1 METTMVIGDSR
12 QLNDWSQIDWKSVV
26 KNVKNLRKRIYRAT
40 QNGQWNKVRSLTKLM
55 LRSFDNLILSV
66 RKVTQL
72 NKGKRTAGVDKEV
85 SLTPE
90 QRVRLVR
97 EMGEYTLWKAK
108 PTKRVYIPKANGKQR
123 PLGIPTIKDRV
134 AQAIVK
140 NALEPIWEAQFEAN
154 SYGFRVGRSCHD
166 AIEQCFNILKGGRH
180 TWVLD
185 ADISGFFDN
194 ISHETILESIGN
206 FPAKSLIKQWLKA
219 GYLDKGK
226 FHETNS
232 GTPQGGIISPLLANI
247 GLHGL
252 ENFLKQF
259 KKKNKYGAKLDKYGF
274 VRYADDFIVTAT
286 CQEDIEEILPK
297 IEQWLSQRGLQLN
310 REKTRTLHIS
320 EGFNFLGFNLRQ
332 YNDKLLTKPQKEK
345 VLNFLKEIREWLKQ
359 NKTVEQE
366 TVIAQLNPKLRGFGN
381 YYRHAVSKKVFSYI
395 SSEMWIALWRW
406 AKRRHPNKGKRWIA
420 NRYFKIR
427 GKGWEFACN
436 VQDRRGK
443 TKEIGLF
450 NIAKIPIERHI
461 KVKGSASPDNPQLT
475 DYWTK
480 RATKGGKTIWDKG
493 SKYYLIAHNQKWKCP
508 ICGEH
513 LNNGEAIETHHI
525 VPVAKGGMDDIDNLQ
540 HLHKAC
546 HKAVHSGKRSV
557 RAKA

>member
-1 METTMVIGDSR
+1 METTMVIGDSG
-12 QLNDWSQIDWKSVV
+12 QLNDWSQIHWKSVV
-26 KNVKNLRKRIYRAT
+26 KNVKNLRKRIYRAKH
-40 QNGQWNKVRSLTKLM
+40 NGQWNKVRSLTKLM

-72 NKGKRTAGVDKEV
+72 NQGKRTAGVDKEV
-85 SLTPE
+85 ILTPE
-90 QRVRLVR
+90 QRVKLIR
-97 EMGEYTLWKAK
+97 EMREYSLWKVK
-108 PTKRVYIPKANGKQR
+108 PTKRIYIPKANGKQR

-134 AQAIVK
+134 AQALVK

-154 SYGFRVGRSCHD
+154 SYGFRVGRSGHD
-166 AIEQCFNILKGGRH
+166 AIEQCFLRLQSNRD

-194 ISHETILESIGN
+194 ITHETILKSIN
-206 FPAKSLIKQWLKA
+206 KFPARNLIKQWLKA
-219 GYLDKGK
+219 GYLDKGEFK
-226 FHETNS
+226 ETNS

-252 ENFLKQF
+252 EQFLSQF
-259 KKKNKYGAKLDKYGF
+259 KKVKGRYKSNKYGF
-274 VRYADDFIVTAT
+274 VRYADDFIITARSR
-286 CQEDIEEILPK
+286 EEIEEIQPK
-297 IEQWLSQRGLQLN
+297 IEQWLWERGLQLN
-310 REKTRTLHIS
+310 RDKTRIVHIS

-332 YNDKLLTKPQKEK
+332 YNGKLLIKPQKEK
-345 VLNFLKEIREWLKQ
+345 VLKFLKEMRDWLKE

-366 TVIAQLNPKLRGFGN
+366 IVIRQLNPKLRGFGN

-395 SSEMWIALWRW
+395 NSEMWIALWRW
-406 AKRRHPNKGKRWIA
+406 AKRRHPNKGRRWIA
-420 NRYFKIR
+420 KRYFKIR
-427 GKGWEFACN
+427 GKGWEFACD
-436 VQDRRGK
+436 VKDRRGK

-461 KVKGSASPDNPQLT
+461 KVKGTASPDDPQLA

-480 RATKGGKTIWDKG
+480 RATKSGKTIWDKG
-493 SKYYLIAHNQKWKCP
+493 SKYYQIAQNQRWKCP

-525 VPVAKGGMDDIDNLQ
+525 VPMARGCSEEIDNLR

-546 HKAVHSGKRSV
+546 HKAVHSGKLSIK
-557 RAKA
+557 AKA

>member
-1 METTMVIGDSR
+1 METTLVIGDSR

-55 LRSFDNLILSV
+55 LRSFDNLMLSV

-72 NKGKRTAGVDKEV
+72 NQGKRTAGVDKEV
-85 SLTPE
+85 ALTPE
-90 QRVRLVR
+90 QRVKLVQ
-97 EMGEYTLWKAK
+97 EMGEYTLWRVK
-108 PTKRVYIPKANGKQR
+108 PSKRVYIPKANGKQR
-123 PLGIPTIKDRV
+123 PLGIPTTKDRV

-166 AIEQCFNILKGGRH
+166 AIEQCFIRLQDGRD

-194 ISHETILESIGN
+194 ITHETILESLGN
-206 FPAKSLIKQWLKA
+206 FPARNLIKQWLKA
-219 GYLDKGK
+219 GYLDKGEL
-226 FHETNS
+226 HETKS

-259 KKKNKYGAKLDKYGF
+259 KKKHKCGKKADKYGF

-286 CQEDIEEILPK
+286 NQEDIEEILPK

-310 REKTRTLHIS
+310 REKTRIAHIS
-320 EGFNFLGFNLRQ
+320 EGINFLGFNLKQ
-332 YNDKLLTKPQKEK
+332 YNGKLLIKPQKEK
-345 VLNFLKEIREWLKQ
+345 ALNFLKEIREWLKQ
-359 NKTVEQE
+359 NKTVEQKI
-366 TVIAQLNPKLRGFGN
+366 VIKQLNPKLRGFGN
-381 YYRHAVSKKVFSYI
+381 YYRHAVSKETFGYI
-395 SSEMWIALWRW
+395 NHQMWVALWRW
-406 AKRRHPNKGKRWIA
+406 AKRRHPKKGKRWIA

-427 GKGWEFACN
+427 GKGWEFACD
-436 VQDRRGK
+436 VKDRKGK

-461 KVKGSASPDNPQLT
+461 KVKGTASPDDSQLT

-493 SKYYLIAHNQKWKCP
+493 SKYYQIAHNQKWFCP

-525 VPVAKGGMDDIDNLQ
+525 IPVAKGGMDDIDNLQ
-540 HLHKAC
+540 HLHKTC
-546 HKAVHSGKRSV
+546 HKTVHSGKRNV
-557 RAKA
+557 KAKA

>member
-1 METTMVIGDSR
+1 METNMVIGDSG
-12 QLNDWSQIDWKSVV
+12 LLKDWSQIDWKLVT

-72 NKGKRTAGVDKEV
+72 NQGKRTAGVDKEV
-85 SLTPE
+85 AHTPE
-90 QRVRLVR
+90 QRVKLVR
-97 EMGEYTLWKAK
+97 EMKEFTLWKVK

-140 NALEPIWEAQFEAN
+140 NALEPIWEAQFEPN
-154 SYGFRVGRSCHD
+154 SFGFRVGRSCHD
-166 AIEQCFNILKGGRH
+166 AISQCFLRLQKGRD

-194 ISHETILESIGN
+194 ITHETILKSIGH
-206 FPAKSLIKQWLKA
+206 FPARNLIKQWLKA

-226 FHETNS
+226 IHETNS
-232 GTPQGGIISPLLANI
+232 GTPQGGLISPLLANI

-252 ENFLKQF
+252 ETFLKQF
-259 KKKNKYGAKLDKYGF
+259 KKKHKCGKQADRYGF

-286 CQEDIEEILPK
+286 HQEDIEEIQPK

-310 REKTRTLHIS
+310 REKTRIVHIS

-332 YNDKLLTKPQKEK
+332 YKGKLLIKPQKEK
-345 VLNFLKEIREWLKQ
+345 VLNFLKEARDWLKQ
-359 NKTVEQE
+359 NKMVKQE
-366 TVIAQLNPKLRGFGN
+366 IVIKHLNPKLRGFGN
-381 YYRHAVSKKVFSYI
+381 YYRHGVSKQTFGYI
-395 SSEMWIALWRW
+395 NSQIWKALWLW
-406 AKRRHPNKGKRWIA
+406 VKRRHPKKGKRWIA
-420 NRYFKIR
+420 HKYFKMK
-427 GKGWEFACN
+427 GKGWEFVCN
-436 VQDRRGK
+436 VKDRRGN

-450 NIAKIPIERHI
+450 NLASVPIERHI
-461 KVKGSASPDNPQLT
+461 KVKGTASPDDPTLT
-475 DYWTK
+475 EYWSK
-480 RATKGGKTIWDKG
+480 RAIKSSKTIWSKG
-493 SKYYLIAHNQKWKCP
+493 SKSYKIAQNQGWKCP
-508 ICGEH
+508 KCGVH
-513 LNNGEAIETHHI
+513 LSNGEAIETHHI
-525 VPVAKGGMDDIDNLQ
+525 VPVTKGGLDDIDNLQ

-546 HKAVHSGKRSV
+546 HKAVHSGKCSV
-557 RAKA
+557 KQKA

>member
-1 METTMVIGDSR
+1 METNLVIGDSGE
-12 QLNDWSQIDWKSVV
+12 LNDWSQIDWKPVV

-40 QNGQWNKVRSLTKLM
+40 QNGQWNQVRSLTKLM

-72 NKGKRTAGVDKEV
+72 NQGKRTAGVDKEV
-85 SLTPE
+85 ILTPE
-90 QRVRLVR
+90 QRVKLVR
-97 EMGEYTLWKAK
+97 EMGEFTIWKVK

-166 AIEQCFNILKGGRH
+166 AIEQCFLRLQGNRD

-194 ISHETILESIGN
+194 ITHEAILKSIGK
-206 FPAKSLIKQWLKA
+206 FPARNLIEQWLKA

-226 FHETNS
+226 LDQTNS

-252 ENFLKQF
+252 EQFLRQF
-259 KKKNKYGAKLDKYGF
+259 KKIKGKYKSDKYGF
-274 VRYADDFIVTAT
+274 VRYADDFLVTAT
-286 CQEDIEEILPK
+286 CPEDIKEIQPQ

-310 REKTRTLHIS
+310 KEKTCIVHIS
-320 EGFNFLGFNLRQ
+320 EGINFLGFNLRQ
-332 YNDKLLTKPQKEK
+332 YNGKLLIKPQKEK
-345 VLNFLKEIREWLKQ
+345 VLNFLKEIRDWLKQ

-366 TVIAQLNPKLRGFGN
+366 IVIKQLNPKLRGFGN
-381 YYRHAVSKKVFSYI
+381 YYRHAISKEVFSYI
-395 SSEMWIALWRW
+395 NSEIWYSLWRW

-427 GKGWEFACN
+427 GQGWEFACDAK
-436 VQDRRGK
+436 DRRGK
-443 TKEIGLF
+443 IKEIGLF

-461 KVKGSASPDNPQLT
+461 KVKGTASPDDPQLT

-480 RATKGGKTIWDKG
+480 RATKSGQTIWDKG
-493 SKYYLIAHNQKWKCP
+493 SKYYQIAQNQRWKCP
-508 ICGEH
+508 ICGEY

-525 VPVAKGGMDDIDNLQ
+525 VPMAKGGLDDIDNLQ

-546 HKAVHSGKRSV
+546 HKAVHSGKRTV
-557 RAKA
+557 KAKA

>member
-1 METTMVIGDSR
+1 METTLVIGDSR

-72 NKGKRTAGVDKEV
+72 NQGKQTAGVDKEV
-85 SLTPE
+85 ALTPL
-90 QRVRLVR
+90 QRVKLIQ
-97 EMGEYTLWKAK
+97 EMGEYTLWKVK
-108 PTKRVYIPKANGKQR
+108 PTKRVFIPKANGKQR

-134 AQAIVK
+134 AQAVVK

-166 AIEQCFNILKGGRH
+166 AIAQCFIRLKGNRD

-194 ISHETILESIGN
+194 ISHETILKSIGN
-206 FPAKSLIKQWLKA
+206 FPARNLIKQWLKA
-219 GYLDKGK
+219 GYLDKGE
-226 FHETNS
+226 FHDTKS

-252 ENFLKQF
+252 EIFLNQF
-259 KKKNKYGAKLDKYGF
+259 EKNIKGNHKSNKYGF
-274 VRYADDFIVTAT
+274 IRYADDFIVTAT
-286 CQEDIEEILPK
+286 RQEDIEEILPK
-297 IEQWLSQRGLQLN
+297 IEQWLSQKGLQLN
-310 REKTRTLHIS
+310 KEKTQIVHIN
-320 EGFNFLGFNLRQ
+320 EGFNFLGFNLRH
-332 YNDKLLTKPQKEK
+332 YNGKLLIKPQKEK
-345 VLNFLKEIREWLKQ
+345 VLNFLKEIRDWLKQ
-359 NKTVEQE
+359 NKAVEQKI
-366 TVIAQLNPKLRGFGN
+366 VIEQLNPKLRGFGN
-381 YYRHAVSKKVFSYI
+381 YYRHAVSKEVFGYI
-395 SSEMWIALWRW
+395 NSKMWESLWQW
-406 AKRRHPNKGKRWIA
+406 AKRRHPNKGRKWIA

-427 GKGWEFACN
+427 GKGWEFACD
-436 VQDRRGK
+436 VQNRRGK

-461 KVKGSASPDNPQLT
+461 KVKGTASPDNPQLT

-480 RATKGGKTIWDKG
+480 RATKGGKNIWDKG

-525 VPVAKGGMDDIDNLQ
+525 VPVAKGGPDDIDNLQ

>member
-1 METTMVIGDSR
+1 METTLVIGDSQ
-12 QLNDWSQIDWKSVV
+12 QLNDWSQINWKSVA

-72 NKGKRTAGVDKEV
+72 NQGKRTAGVDKEV
-85 SLTPE
+85 ALTPL
-90 QRVRLVR
+90 QRVKLVR
-97 EMGEYTLWKAK
+97 EMGEHTLWKVK

-140 NALEPIWEAQFEAN
+140 NALEPTWEAQFEAN

-166 AIEQCFNILKGGRH
+166 AIEQCFIRLQDGRD

-194 ISHETILESIGN
+194 ISHETILETIGN
-206 FPAKSLIKQWLKA
+206 FPARNLIKQWLKA
-219 GYLDKGK
+219 GYLDKGE
-226 FHETNS
+226 FHETKS

-247 GLHGL
+247 GLHGM

-259 KKKNKYGAKLDKYGF
+259 KKITKNGKKSDRYGF

-286 CQEDIEEILPK
+286 CQEDIEDILPK
-297 IEQWLSQRGLQLN
+297 IEHWLSQKGLQLN
-310 REKTRTLHIS
+310 REKTRIVHIS

-332 YNDKLLTKPQKEK
+332 YNGKLLIKPQKEK

-359 NKTVEQE
+359 NKTVEQKI
-366 TVIAQLNPKLRGFGN
+366 VIKQLNPKLRGFGN
-381 YYRHAVSKKVFSYI
+381 YYRHAISKEVFSYI
-395 SSEMWIALWRW
+395 NSETWKALWQW
-406 AKRRHPNKGKRWIA
+406 AKRRHPNKGKKWIA

-427 GKGWEFACN
+427 GKGWEFACD
-436 VQDRRGK
+436 VQNRRGK

-461 KVKGSASPDNPQLT
+461 KVKGTASPDNPQLT

-493 SKYYLIAHNQKWKCP
+493 SKYYLIAHNQRWKCP

-525 VPVAKGGMDDIDNLQ
+525 VPMAEGGLDDIDNLQ

-546 HKAVHSGKRSV
+546 HKAVHSGKRTV
-557 RAKA
+557 KAEA

>member
-1 METTMVIGDSR
+1 METNLVIGDSR

-72 NKGKRTAGVDKEV
+72 NQGKRTAGVDKEV
-85 SLTPE
+85 ALTPK
-90 QRVRLVR
+90 QRVKLVQ
-97 EMGEYTLWKAK
+97 EMGQITLWKVK

-123 PLGIPTIKDRV
+123 ALGIPTIKNRV

-166 AIEQCFNILKGGRH
+166 AIEQCFLRLKGNRD

-194 ISHETILESIGN
+194 ITHEAILKSIGE
-206 FPAKSLIKQWLKA
+206 FPARNLIKQWLRA

-226 FHETNS
+226 LHETKS

-252 ENFLKQF
+252 EDFLKQF
-259 KKKNKYGAKLDKYGF
+259 KKKNKYATKLDKYGF

-286 CQEDIEEILPK
+286 CLEDIEEVLPK
-297 IEQWLSQRGLQLN
+297 IKQWLSQRGLQLN
-310 REKTRTLHIS
+310 REKTRIVHIN

-332 YNDKLLTKPQKEK
+332 YNGKLLIKPQKEK
-345 VLNFLKEIREWLKQ
+345 VLNFLKEVRDWLKQ
-359 NKTVEQE
+359 NKMVKQE

-381 YYRHAVSKKVFSYI
+381 YYRYAVSKEVFSYI
-395 SSEMWIALWRW
+395 KSETWIALWRW
-406 AKRRHPNKGKRWIA
+406 AKRRHPNKSKKWIA
-420 NRYFKIR
+420 NRYFKRR
-427 GKGWEFACN
+427 GKGWEFACD
-436 VQDRRGK
+436 VKDRRGK

-461 KVKGSASPDNPQLT
+461 KVKGTASPDDPQLT
-475 DYWTK
+475 EYWTK
-480 RATKGGKTIWDKG
+480 RATKSGKTIWDKG
-493 SKYYLIAHNQKWKCP
+493 SKYYRIAQNQRWKCP

-513 LNNGEAIETHHI
+513 LNNGEVIETHHI
-525 VPVAKGGMDDIDNLQ
+525 VPVAKGGLDDIDNLQ
-540 HLHKAC
+540 HLHKTC
-546 HKAVHSGKRSV
+546 HKAVHSGKRTV
-557 RAKA
+557 KTEA

>member
-1 METTMVIGDSR
+1 METNLVIGDSGE
-12 QLNDWSQIDWKSVV
+12 LNDWSQIDWKPVV

-40 QNGQWNKVRSLTKLM
+40 QNGQWNQVRSLTKLM

-72 NKGKRTAGVDKEV
+72 NQGKRTAGVDKEV
-85 SLTPE
+85 ILTPE
-90 QRVRLVR
+90 QRVKLVR
-97 EMGEYTLWKAK
+97 EMGEFTIWKVK

-166 AIEQCFNILKGGRH
+166 AIEQCFLRLQGNRD

-194 ISHETILESIGN
+194 ITHEAILKSIGK
-206 FPAKSLIKQWLKA
+206 FPARNLIEQWLKA

-226 FHETNS
+226 LDQTNS

-252 ENFLKQF
+252 EQFLRQF
-259 KKKNKYGAKLDKYGF
+259 KKIKGKYKSDKYGF
-274 VRYADDFIVTAT
+274 VRYADDFLVTAT
-286 CQEDIEEILPK
+286 CPEDIKEIQPQ

-310 REKTRTLHIS
+310 KEKTCIVHIS
-320 EGFNFLGFNLRQ
+320 EGINFLGFNLRQ
-332 YNDKLLTKPQKEK
+332 YNGKLLIKPQKEK
-345 VLNFLKEIREWLKQ
+345 VLNFLKEIRDWLKQ

-366 TVIAQLNPKLRGFGN
+366 IVIKQLNPKLRGFGN
-381 YYRHAVSKKVFSYI
+381 YYRHAISKEVFSYI
-395 SSEMWIALWRW
+395 NSEIWYSLWRW

-427 GKGWEFACN
+427 GQGWEFACDAK
-436 VQDRRGK
+436 DRRGK
-443 TKEIGLF
+443 IKEIGLF

-461 KVKGSASPDNPQLT
+461 KVKGTASPDDPQLT

-480 RATKGGKTIWDKG
+480 RATKSGQTIWDKG
-493 SKYYLIAHNQKWKCP
+493 SKYYQIAQNQRWKCP
-508 ICGEH
+508 ICGEY

-525 VPVAKGGMDDIDNLQ
+525 VPIAKGGLDDIDNLQ

-546 HKAVHSGKRSV
+546 HKAVHSGKRTV
-557 RAKA
+557 KAKA

>member
-1 METTMVIGDSR
+1 METTLVIGDSGH
-12 QLNDWSQIDWKSVV
+12 LKDWSQIDWKSVT
-26 KNVKNLRKRIYRAT
+26 KNVKHLRKRIYRAT
-40 QNGQWNKVRSLTKLM
+40 QNGQWNKVRSLTKLI

-72 NKGKRTAGVDKEV
+72 NQGKRTAGVDKEV
-85 SLTPE
+85 ILTPE
-90 QRVRLVR
+90 QRVKLVR
-97 EMGEYTLWKAK
+97 EMEEFTLWKVK
-108 PTKRVYIPKANGKQR
+108 PTRRVYIPKANGKQR

-134 AQAIVK
+134 AQSIVK
-140 NALEPIWEAQFEAN
+140 NALEPIWEAKFEAN
-154 SYGFRVGRSCHD
+154 SYGFRIGRSCHD
-166 AIEQCFNILKGGRH
+166 AIQQCFSRLQKGRD

-194 ISHETILESIGN
+194 ITHEAILKSIVH
-206 FPAKSLIKQWLKA
+206 FPARNLIKQWLKA

-226 FHETNS
+226 LHETNS
-232 GTPQGGIISPLLANI
+232 GTPQGGLISPLLANI

-252 ENFLKQF
+252 ETFLKQF
-259 KKKNKYGAKLDKYGF
+259 RKKHKCGKQTDRYGF

-286 CQEDIEEILPK
+286 CQEDIEEIQPK

-310 REKTRTLHIS
+310 REKTRIVHIR

-332 YNDKLLTKPQKEK
+332 YNGKLLIKPQKEK
-345 VLNFLKEIREWLKQ
+345 VQNFLKEIRDWLKQ
-359 NKTVEQE
+359 NKTVKQE
-366 TVIAQLNPKLRGFGN
+366 TVIVQLNPKLRGFGN
-381 YYRHAVSKKVFSYI
+381 YYRHAVSKEVFSYI
-395 SSEMWIALWRW
+395 EHQMWVTLWRW
-406 AKRRHPNKGKRWIA
+406 AKRRHPNKGKHWSA

-427 GKGWEFACN
+427 GKGWEF
-436 VQDRRGK
+436 VSEVKDRRGK

-461 KVKGSASPDNPQLT
+461 KVKGTASPDDPTLT

-480 RATKGGKTIWDKG
+480 RATKSGQTIWDKG
-493 SKYYLIAHNQKWKCP
+493 SKYYQIAQNQRWKCP

-525 VPVAKGGMDDIDNLQ
+525 VPMAKGGLDNIDNLQ
-540 HLHKAC
+540 HLHKTC
-546 HKAVHSGKRSV
+546 HKAVHSGRRTVK
-557 RAKA
+557 AKA

>member
-1 METTMVIGDSR
+1 METTVVIGDSG
-12 QLNDWSQIDWKSVV
+12 QLKDWSQIDWKSVV

-55 LRSFDNLILSV
+55 LTSFDNLILSV

-72 NKGKRTAGVDKEV
+72 NLGKRTAGVDKEV
-85 SLTPE
+85 ILTPE
-90 QRVRLVR
+90 QRVKLVR
-97 EMGEYTLWKAK
+97 EMGQFTLWKAK

-123 PLGIPTIKDRV
+123 PLGIPTISDRV
-134 AQAIVK
+134 AQAVVK
-140 NALEPIWEAQFEAN
+140 NALEPRWEAQFEAN

-166 AIEQCFNILKGGRH
+166 AIEQCFLRLQGGRD

-194 ISHETILESIGN
+194 ITHETLLKSIGN
-206 FPAKSLIKQWLKA
+206 FPVFYLVKQWLKA
-219 GYLDKGK
+219 GYLDKEK
-226 FHETNS
+226 FHDTNS

-252 ENFLKQF
+252 EQFLSQF
-259 KKKNKYGAKLDKYGF
+259 KKVKGRYKSNKYGF

-286 CQEDIEEILPK
+286 CQEDIEEIQPK
-297 IEQWLSQRGLQLN
+297 IEQWLSQRGLKLN
-310 REKTRTLHIS
+310 REKTRIVQIGA
-320 EGFNFLGFNLRQ
+320 GFNFLGFNLRQ
-332 YNDKLLTKPQKEK
+332 YNGKLLIKPQKEK
-345 VLNFLKEIREWLKQ
+345 VLNFLKETRDWLKQ

-366 TVIAQLNPKLRGFGN
+366 IVIKQLNPKLRGFGN
-381 YYRHAVSKKVFSYI
+381 YYRHAVSKEVFSYI

-427 GKGWEFACN
+427 GKGWEFACD
-436 VQDRRGK
+436 VKDRKGK

-461 KVKGSASPDNPQLT
+461 KVKGTASPDDPQLT

-480 RATKGGKTIWDKG
+480 RATLSGKTIWDKG
-493 SKYYLIAHNQKWKCP
+493 SKYYQIAQNQRWFCP

-525 VPVAKGGMDDIDNLQ
+525 VPVAKGGTDGIDNLQ
-540 HLHKAC
+540 HLHKTC
-546 HKAVHSGKRSV
+546 HKAVHSGLRTMM
-557 RAKA
+557 AEA